1 MDCPK
6 YIEWIVRE
14 AGIKL
19 ENGKEISSFL
29 LDYKTNEAYFD
40 EWALHIRRHYISDEE
55 LRASVDALGL
65 PPAEYLTEYVIP
77 QRGEQ
82 MGGTARSNDLTEIL
96 IADILEFIEGY
107 QAPRCKQYT
116 RSGKN
121 QSEHGTDIIAYK
133 YQKADKQPN
142 SNDELLAVEVKATL
156 TSQDSCEVIESAV
169 KDSQKDEV
177 RLAHTLDYYR
187 KRLCELNKKAEAAE
201 VARFQNK
208 AERNYKTTYIAAA
221 VSSTLTIPN
230 NVIIGINGDV
240 LELTLKDSQRVFFV
254 HGEKLMN
261 LAHQIY
267 ERCKK

>member
-1 MDCPK
+1 
-6 YIEWIVRE
+6 
-14 AGIKL
+14 
-19 ENGKEISSFL
+19 
-29 LDYKTNEAYFD
+29 
-40 EWALHIRRHYISDEE
+40 
-55 LRASVDALGL
+55 
-65 PPAEYLTEYVIP
+65 
-77 QRGEQ
+77 

-133 YQKADKQPN
+133 YHKADKQPN

-187 KRLCELNKKAEAAE
+187 KRLGELNKKAEAAE

>member
-6 YIEWIVRE
+6 YIEWIARE

-19 ENGKEISSFL
+19 ENGKEVSSFL

-55 LRASVDALGL
+55 LNASVEALGL
-65 PPAEYLTEYVIP
+65 PPAEYLRKYVIP
-77 QRGEQ
+77 QRSEP

-107 QAPRCKQYT
+107 HAPRCKQYT

-133 YQKADKQPN
+133 YHKADKQPN

-156 TSQDSCEVIESAV
+156 TSQDSCGVIESAV
-169 KDSQKDEV
+169 KDSRKDEV

-187 KRLCELNKKAEAAE
+187 KKLGNLNKTAEAAE

-208 AERNYKTTYIAAA
+208 AERSYKTTYIAAA
-221 VSSTLTIPN
+221 VSSAPSIPD

-240 LELTLKDSQRVFFV
+240 LELTLKDSQRIFFI
-254 HGEKLMN
+254 HGEKLMD
-261 LAHQIY
+261 LAHRIY

>member
-1 MDCPK
+1 MNCPK
-6 YIEWIVRE
+6 YIDWIVRE
-14 AGIKL
+14 DGIKL

-29 LDYKTNEAYFD
+29 LDYKINEAYFD
-40 EWALHIRRHYISDEE
+40 EWALHIRRHYITDED
-55 LRASVDALGL
+55 LKASEVALGL
-65 PPAEYLTEYVIP
+65 PPAEYLSKYVIP
-77 QRGEQ
+77 QKGEQ

-107 QAPRCKQYT
+107 QAPRCKQFN

-133 YQKADKQPN
+133 YHKADKKPN
-142 SNDELLAVEVKATL
+142 SNDELLAVEVKAAL
-156 TSQDSCEVIESAV
+156 TSQNSYEVIESAIT
-169 KDSQKDEV
+169 DSQKDEV

-187 KRLCELNKKAEAAE
+187 KKLGLLNKTIEAAE

-221 VSSTLTIPN
+221 VSSSLTIPN

-240 LELTLKDSQRVFFV
+240 LKLTLKDSQRVFFV